1 MALLNL
7 WLALLA
13 STAAAIQVAKPGGRF
28 GIGFRQH
35 ILPKLTTNE
44 PTAAPNGTGTF
55 ILMSVYYP
63 TTAKSSEPG
72 PYFDEKSSKIWG
84 EALTYPNGSLELLKT
99 DLQPGASFLS
109 SAAAKSLS
117 LPTLILSPG
126 GGVNSFMYYGLIS
139 SLTSHGYTV
148 LALDHPFEPPA
159 LLLPNGTT
167 IIGSSIYTSY
177 NSSTSSEVE
186 RYRISDMKAAI
197 AAWPEYASNLSAPF
211 NTSSFISLGHSVGG
225 AAAAVAASDIEGV
238 LAGLNL
244 DGAFW
249 EPFFPD
255 VGKPFLTMT
264 SINHT
269 AQFDPSLTKFAERQ
283 SAWNRVL
290 SVYGSGH
297 LDYSDVDLWPQ
308 LLGLGE
314 KGTLSTPQIGPIG
327 GSRMLQIVRAYV
339 AQFLD
344 FACDGVGGILE
355 QPSLE
360 WWEVIYIN
368 GAVGQR

>member
-7 WLALLA
+7 WLICLA
-13 STAAAIQVAKPGGRF
+13 STAAAIQVANPDGRF

-44 PTAAPNGTGTF
+44 PTAALNGTGTF
-55 ILMSVYYP
+55 ILMSIYYP
-63 TTAKSSEPG
+63 TTAESSQPG

-84 EALTYPNGSLELLKT
+84 EALTYPNGSLESLET
-99 DLQPGASFLS
+99 ELQPDAPFLS
-109 SAAAKSLS
+109 SKAAKSLA

-139 SLTSHGYTV
+139 YLASNGYTV
-148 LALDHPFEPPA
+148 MALDHPYEPPA

-167 IIGSSIYTSY
+167 IVGASIYTSY
-177 NSSTSSEVE
+177 NTTTSSEVE
-186 RYRISDMKAAI
+186 RYRISDMEAAV
-197 AAWPEYASNLSAPF
+197 AAWPEYTANLSAPF
-211 NTSSFISLGHSVGG
+211 NTSHYIPFGHSVGG
-225 AAAAVAASDIEGV
+225 AAAAVVAAHIDEA

-290 SVYGSGH
+290 SVYGSAH
-297 LDYSDVDLWPQ
+297 LDYSDIGLWPQ

-314 KGTLSTPQIGPIG
+314 KGVLSTPQIGPVG
-327 GSRMLQIVRAYV
+327 GKRMLQIVRAYV
-339 AQFLD
+339 ACFLD
-344 FACDGVGGILE
+344 FVNGGVEGILG

-360 WWEVIYIN
+360 WWEVIYVN
-368 GAVGQR
+368 GRAGPA

>member
-1 MALLNL
+1 MVLLSL
-7 WLALLA
+7 WLTLLA
-13 STAAAIQVAKPGGRF
+13 FTTAIQVAKPGGRY

-35 ILPKLTTNE
+35 ILPKLTTKE

-55 ILMSVYYP
+55 ILMSIYYP
-63 TTAKSSEPG
+63 TTDKSSEPG
-72 PYFDEKSSKIWG
+72 PYFDKKSSKIWG
-84 EALTYPNGSLELLKT
+84 EALTYPNGSLETLET
-99 DLQPGASFLS
+99 ELQPDAAFLS
-109 SAAAKSLS
+109 SSLS

-139 SLTSHGYTV
+139 SLVSHGYIV
-148 LALDHPFEPPA
+148 LALDHPYEPPA

-177 NSSTSSEVE
+177 NSSTSSEIE
-186 RYRISDMKAAI
+186 RSRISDMEAAV
-197 AAWPEYASNLSAPF
+197 AAWPEYAGNLSAPF
-211 NTSSFISLGHSVGG
+211 NTSAFITLGHSVGG
-225 AAAAVAASDIEGV
+225 AAAAVAAADIEGV

-249 EPFFPD
+249 EPFFPE

-290 SVYGSGH
+290 SVYGSAH

-314 KGTLSTPQIGPIG
+314 KGVLSTPQIGPIG
-327 GSRMLQIVRAYV
+327 GLRMLEVVRAYV

-344 FACDGVGGILE
+344 FVCDGVGGILE
-355 QPSLE
+355 RPSLE

-368 GAVGQR
+368 GTVGQR